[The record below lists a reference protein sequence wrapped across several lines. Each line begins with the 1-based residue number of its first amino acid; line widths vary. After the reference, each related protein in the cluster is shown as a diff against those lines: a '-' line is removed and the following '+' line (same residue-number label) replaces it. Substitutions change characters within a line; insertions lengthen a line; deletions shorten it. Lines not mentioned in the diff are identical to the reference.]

1 MWARAATLL
10 GISMALA
17 IQSGPGSADASAAP
31 SKTILERVIAQ
42 GFVRCGIDM
51 TPGFSGISESGAVT
65 GFDVDF
71 CRAVAAAALG
81 DADAIRTSRVSTH
94 HKFDAVRNG
103 DLDVAFGMT
112 TWTFTRDTELGV
124 AFPAVTFYDG
134 QGFMAWADAG
144 IATPADIQGPV
155 CVQKGTTSE
164 STLADL
170 LAGRAGVT
178 MMPATSSEDKFN
190 AFAERRCA
198 VVTGDRSELAAQ
210 RSRRTADPGAWVLL
224 PGTISREP
232 LGPVVVAGDA
242 QWFAIVRWAM
252 LVPMIAEARGL
263 TSVSV
268 ATVPAKDGEMRRLL
282 GDEPDFGAALGLKP
296 TWARRIVESVGSY
309 EEIFTRN
316 LGQLG
321 LDRGENALWR
331 DGGLIY
337 APPLR

>member
-1 MWARAATLL
+1 
-10 GISMALA
+10 
-17 IQSGPGSADASAAP
+17 
-31 SKTILERVIAQ
+31 
-42 GFVRCGIDM
+42 M
-51 TPGFSGISESGAVT
+51 TPGFSGISENGTAT

-81 DADAIRTSRVSTH
+81 DANAIRTSRVSTR
-94 HKFDAVRNG
+94 HKFDAVRDG
-103 DLDVAFGMT
+103 ELDVAFGMT
-112 TWTFTRDTELGV
+112 TWTFTRDTELGLS
-124 AFPAVTFYDG
+124 FPAVTFYDG
-134 QGFMAWADAG
+134 QGFMAWADAN
-144 IATPADIQGPV
+144 ITSPADLQGPV

-164 STLADL
+164 SNLADL
-170 LAGRAGVT
+170 LTGRTEVT
-178 MMPATSSEDKFN
+178 VMPATSSEDKFN

-232 LGPVVVAGDA
+232 LGPVVVAGDP
-242 QWFAIVRWAM
+242 QWFAIVRWAT

-263 TSVSV
+263 TSTSV
-268 ATVPAKDGEMRRLL
+268 ATATAKDGEMRRLL
-282 GDEPDFGAALGLKP
+282 GEEPDFGAALGLKP
-296 TWARRIVESVGSY
+296 TWARKIVESVGSY
-309 EEIFTRN
+309 GEIFTRN